1 MMNKLPWEFTLSG
14 LRERHA
20 RITVITGSG
29 IDVEAGLPTFRGEKG
44 YYEDEEATYL
54 ASVDALNSEP
64 IRQWRWY
71 LKRFV
76 SYHATLPASSHYA
89 LAELEAEIGEN
100 FNGIVTQN
108 ISGLH
113 RKAGSQK
120 LYEIHGCIREM
131 RNLKTGGRR
140 PLPKTWVDAPPED
153 EELINWRPHVCFI
166 GESYDD
172 YPLSESVD
180 ACNSCEILLVIG
192 TAGVI
197 HTPVWLA
204 EQARL
209 SGALVININPHPG
222 VLDKVSEFSFRGTS
236 SEYFRNSC

>member
-222 VLDKVSEFSFRGTS
+222 VLDKVSEFIFRGTS

>member
-1 MMNKLPWEFTLSG
+1 MAEKLPREFTLSG
-14 LRERHA
+14 LREGRSNV
-20 RITVITGSG
+20 TVISGSG
-29 IDVEAGLPTFRGEKG
+29 IDVESGLPSFRGEKG
-44 YYEDEEATYL
+44 YFEDKETVYL

-76 SYHATLPASSHYA
+76 SYHATPPVASHFS
-89 LAELEAEIGEN
+89 LAELEAEIGEK

-120 LYEIHGCIREM
+120 VFEIHGCIREM
-131 RNLKTGGRR
+131 RNLKTGERR
-140 PLPKTWVDAPPED
+140 PLPQSWVESPPED
-153 EELINWRPHVCFI
+153 EELCGWRPHVCFI

-172 YPLSESVD
+172 YPLPESV
-180 ACNSCEILLVIG
+180 S
-192 TAGVI
+192 VI

-209 SGALVININPHPG
+209 SGAVVVNINPIPG
-222 VLDKVSEFSFRGTS
+222 ELDNVSEFSFRGTS
-236 SEYFRNSC
+236 SEYFCYNI

>member
-1 MMNKLPWEFTLSG
+1 MLDKLPRELTLSG
-14 LRERHA
+14 LRESRA
-20 RITVITGSG
+20 RLTVITGSG
-29 IDVEAGLPTFRGEKG
+29 IDAEAGIPTFRGEKG
-44 YYEDEEATYL
+44 YYEDEESTYL

-76 SYHATLPASSHYA
+76 RYHSILPTSSHYA

-113 RKAGSQK
+113 RKAGSRK
-120 LYEIHGCIREM
+120 VYEIHGCIREM
-131 RNLKTGGRR
+131 RNIKTGERR
-140 PLPKTWVDAPPED
+140 LLPKAWIESPPED
-153 EELINWRPHVCFI
+153 EELISWRPNVCFI
-166 GESYDD
+166 SENYDD
-172 YPLSESVD
+172 YPLSESVA
-180 ACNSCEILLVIG
+180 ACSRCNILLVIG

-209 SGALVININPHPG
+209 TGAIVININPHPG
-222 VLDKVSEFSFRGTS
+222 ELDKVSEFNFRGTS
-236 SEYFRNSC
+236 SEYFCNSF